1 MSATMFTKIPEN
13 SKTKI
18 PIPASPTPLRRH
30 NSLRL
35 KGEKSFNFTSSSRR
49 RDDGNVIVQENP
61 DQKVVANRDRHCNRF
76 SSAETTHQSS
86 SNPHLKRGRSFMDR
100 SDRGVQNGTKRPE
113 NMKIGHRS
121 PVDVFKNGTTPES
134 PSRVRSLS
142 LSLSNARQGNNTS
155 KSPSLVTSSPNRQIS
170 ADSRIYSTGA
180 IDNWDNESITSIGS
194 SVGSCDHSSV
204 AWNGTTFSGR
214 SMKYVFHCNQH
225 SGAVG
230 DDYLTPTQRAQKQV
244 KKLKYLL
251 QQAQKDLEEKDS
263 DILKLTK
270 EVVELRLY
278 KAALSSPEDKSNSS
292 DAITV
297 RENNSNETTPEETI
311 DGVRNHV
318 PNELNGSFTDSGNF
332 EDCTSSS
339 VYSKESEECK
349 SPSSLRKLE
358 KATSTEEDQEHK
370 RIIEEYER
378 RFQELV
384 RTHEEESLQL
394 KQKHNEK
401 VEELLQRI
409 SEINDRYWQ
418 LVPELEEAKERIKEL
433 EHQLEEASK
442 KLEEQIAETAKTA
455 KSEELLNRSE
465 ELVKHHNKIVE
476 LAQHPSRVSVPE
488 LLKELQVTRNELENI
503 RDVEYASTSN
513 NSQPLLSAKEA
524 LSLWV
529 LGARKAMYRQLI
541 EAKNK
546 NKIDPE
552 ITLQFLKSA
561 VYYFLTDKENSQG
574 HLKAIQSIL
583 GFTPNEISTIER
595 ARLT

>member
-1 MSATMFTKIPEN
+1 MFTKIPEN

-18 PIPASPTPLRRH
+18 PVPASPTPLRRH
-30 NSLRL
+30 DSLRL
-35 KGEKSFNFTSSSRR
+35 KGEKPFNCRSSSCRR
-49 RDDGNVIVQENP
+49 RDDNNAIAQENP
-61 DQKVVANRDRHCNRF
+61 DQKLLVSRDRHSNRF
-76 SSAETTHQSS
+76 SLAETTHQSS
-86 SNPHLKRGRSFMDR
+86 LNPHLKRGRSFMDR
-100 SDRGVQNGTKRPE
+100 SDRGVQNGAKRPE

-121 PVDVFKNGTTPES
+121 PVDVIKGGAAPES
-134 PSRVRSLS
+134 PTRVRSLS

-194 SVGSCDHSSV
+194 SVASCDHSSV

-230 DDYLTPTQRAQKQV
+230 DEYLTPTQRAQKQV

-251 QQAQKDLEEKDS
+251 QQAHKDLEEKDS

-297 RENNSNETTPEETI
+297 RENNSNETTPEDAI
-311 DGVRNHV
+311 DGITNHV
-318 PNELNGSFTDSGNF
+318 VNELNGSFADSGHF

-339 VYSKESEECK
+339 VYSKESVLSEECK
-349 SPSSLRKLE
+349 SPSTSRKVDRLE
-358 KATSTEEDQEHK
+358 KATSTEDQEHK
-370 RIIEEYER
+370 KIIEDYER
-378 RFQELV
+378 RFHELV
-384 RTHEEESLQL
+384 KTHEEESLQL

-409 SEINDRYWQ
+409 SEINERYWQ
-418 LVPELEEAKERIKEL
+418 IVPELEEAKERIKEL

-442 KLEEQIAETAKTA
+442 KLDEQIAETAKTA

-503 RDVEYASTSN
+503 R
-513 NSQPLLSAKEA
+513 
-524 LSLWV
+524 
-529 LGARKAMYRQLI
+529 AMYRQLI
-541 EAKNK
+541 EAKNR

-561 VYYFLTDKENSQG
+561 FYYFLTDKENSQG